1 MKMVADKIIAFN
13 QQLKYHGELPK
24 GFRVVNPF
32 VETQSQVDF
41 GNILPELLERPE
53 PEGVHHRD

>member
-13 QQLKYHGELPK
+13 QQLEYHGELPK

-32 VETQSQVDF
+32 VET
-41 GNILPELLERPE
+41 
-53 PEGVHHRD
+53 